1 MSKKILVATALMGLA
16 SVAAADN
23 VGGCGFGSKLFD
35 GQKGIAPQ
43 ILAVTTNGS
52 TGNQTFGITFGTVGC
67 TQDGVVRSNWK
78 VSAYIEGNSSKLA
91 RDMSAG
97 QGESLEAL
105 ASLMHI
111 DAADKSAFF
120 RTTKDNFARIYNA
133 DMLSAQDIMSNL
145 RDVLAADATLAR
157 YSASI

>member
-1 MSKKILVATALMGLA
+1 MSKKILVAVAMMGLA
-16 SVAAADN
+16 SVAAADS
-23 VGGCGFGSKLFD
+23 VGGCGVGTKLFD

-43 ILAVTTNGS
+43 VLAVTTNG
-52 TGNQTFGITFGTVGC
+52 TFGNQTFGITFGTLGC
-67 TQDGVVRSNWK
+67 TQDGVVRSNWRMA
-78 VSAYIEGNSSKLA
+78 AYIEGNTSKLA

-105 ASLMHI
+105 ASLMQI
-111 DAADKSAFF
+111 DAADKQAFF
-120 RTTKDNFARIYNA
+120 RATKDNFARIYNA
-133 DMLSAQDIMSNL
+133 DQLSAQDIMTNL

>member
-1 MSKKILVATALMGLA
+1 MEIDYEQKILVAAALMGLA

-23 VGGCGFGSKLFD
+23 VGGWVRCRL
-35 GQKGIAPQ
+35 
-43 ILAVTTNGS
+43 TTNGS
-52 TGNQTFGITFGTVGC
+52 TGNQTFGITFGTLGC

-105 ASLMHI
+105 ASLMQI
-111 DAADKSAFF
+111 DAADKPVFF
-120 RTTKDNFARIYNA
+120 RAAKDNFARIYSA

>member
-1 MSKKILVATALMGLA
+1 MEIDYEQKILVAAALMGLA

-23 VGGCGFGSKLFD
+23 VGGCGF
-35 GQKGIAPQ
+35 
-43 ILAVTTNGS
+43 
-52 TGNQTFGITFGTVGC
+52 
-67 TQDGVVRSNWK
+67 WK

-91 RDMSAG
+91 RDISAG

-105 ASLMHI
+105 ASLMQI
-111 DAADKSAFF
+111 DAADKPVFF
-120 RTTKDNFARIYNA
+120 RAAKDNFARIYSA